1 MPLVRKHRSPPA
13 VDRVVQDLDRA
24 LAATIAS
31 PGPEEV
37 HALRVALKRV
47 RSLLRLGRHTPGCRT
62 PERIRRRL
70 DRLFELAGRVRD
82 RHVLLALLANEVP
95 TRTSFALFR
104 KRLMKDAPKADARLQ
119 RALRRHER
127 VVEEVHTA
135 LADGL
140 GRSGPAA
147 WRRALVKAIDTDLR
161 DASEHLHRDDAAD
174 ALHTVRKRIK
184 HVVHALDLW
193 PDHPVPRE
201 LARLRQRCR
210 TAQQLLGTRQDLVM
224 LHDLLT
230 GARKGH
236 AADPVLAAR
245 VTARL
250 HRMERRVRSELNA
263 LLPEGVDHFVPSTR
277 SSSAFRPKR
286 KTASAGR
293 VAAGRST
300 VTVKPAARRRST

>member
-147 WRRALVKAIDTDLR
+147 WRRALVKAMRKAIALYGQPEWVGFYRRNGMT
-161 DASEHLHRDDAAD
+161 AD
-174 ALHTVRKRIK
+174 FSWDR
-184 HVVHALDLW
+184 
-193 PDHPVPRE
+193 
-201 LARLRQRCR
+201 
-210 TAQQLLGTRQDLVM
+210 
-224 LHDLLT
+224 
-230 GARKGH
+230 
-236 AADPVLAAR
+236 
-245 VTARL
+245 
-250 HRMERRVRSELNA
+250 
-263 LLPEGVDHFVPSTR
+263 TR
-277 SSSAFRPKR
+277 SAYEAVYR
-286 KTASAGR
+286 G
-293 VAAGRST
+293 
-300 VTVKPAARRRST
+300 

>member
-1 MPLVRKHRSPPA
+1 M
-13 VDRVVQDLDRA
+13 DRVVQDLDRA

-47 RSLLRLGRHTPGCRT
+47 RSLLRLARHTPGCGT
-62 PERIRRRL
+62 PKRLRRRL
-70 DRLFELAGRVRD
+70 DRLFDVAGRVRD

-95 TRTSFALFR
+95 SRTSIGHFR
-104 KRLMKDAPKADARLQ
+104 TRLMKDAPKADDRLQ

-127 VVEEVHTA
+127 RGEEVHAA
-135 LADGL
+135 LAGGL

-147 WRRALVKAIDTDLR
+147 WRRALNKAINIDLR
-161 DASEHLHRDDAAD
+161 DAAEHLHRDDAAD

-193 PDHPVPRE
+193 PDRPLPRA
-201 LARLRQRCR
+201 LVRLRQRCR
-210 TAQQLLGTRQDLVM
+210 GAEQLLGTRQDLVM
-224 LHDLLT
+224 LRDLLT
-230 GARKGH
+230 GTRKGH

-263 LLPEGVDHFVPSTR
+263 LLPEGADHFVPSTR
-277 SSSAFRPKR
+277 SSSALRPKR

-300 VTVKPAARRRST
+300 VTVKPAARRRSK

>member
-1 MPLVRKHRSPPA
+1 M
-13 VDRVVQDLDRA
+13 DRVVQDLDRA

-47 RSLLRLGRHTPGCRT
+47 RSLLRLARHTPGCGT
-62 PERIRRRL
+62 PKRLRRRL
-70 DRLFELAGRVRD
+70 DRLFDVAGRVRD

-95 TRTSFALFR
+95 SRTSIGHFR
-104 KRLMKDAPKADARLQ
+104 TRLMKDAPKADDRLQ

-127 VVEEVHTA
+127 MVEEVRGA
-135 LADGL
+135 LTGGL

-147 WRRALVKAIDTDLR
+147 WRRALEKAIDTDLR
-161 DASEHLHRDDAAD
+161 DAAEHLHRDDAAD

-184 HVVHALDLW
+184 HVVHAIDLW
-193 PDHPVPRE
+193 PDRPLPRA
-201 LARLRQRCR
+201 LVRLRQRCR
-210 TAQQLLGTRQDLVM
+210 GAEQLLGTRQDLVM
-224 LHDLLT
+224 LRDLLT
-230 GARKGH
+230 GTRKGH

-263 LLPEGVDHFVPSTR
+263 LLPEGADHFVPSTR
-277 SSSAFRPKR
+277 SSSALRPKR

-300 VTVKPAARRRST
+300 VTVKPAARRRSK